1 MKHKTTG
8 LLALAAILVVSGCN
22 SSSNKPKKDTTSEE
36 TTVIHEG
43 DYAALLP
50 FEASSSRIK
59 HAYTTNLNEAMIIG
73 VGMMNLSKEHFSPD
87 DYAYKESQFLS
98 YDALDATGLDRVGLL
113 GRTSE
118 KNPNGMNPAIGTEID
133 TNNGKKKIGSQD
145 VLLIDIYELDWY
157 DGKDLEG
164 LSLGI
169 VLNDEIGDSVNPDI
183 VSDAKLRAYG
193 EEVGRKVV
201 SYLRKTHPEI
211 GQKTPIYVTLF
222 KESGVNTTLPG
233 TFIEE
238 AYFESK
244 TIGEYS
250 RLNEAWALFPSS
262 AATKLDSTN
271 ATYFDRLVKEI
282 KNFFPEDTAVIG
294 TGHFKD
300 KELASLTIDI
310 SMHAKTWPE
319 ANAMMQKVNSSLSIF
334 SSTSFAIKARLKSDD
349 VLIGAM
355 QREKGSSKVTV
366 IQLME

>member
-244 TIGEYS
+244 TNAEFKAI
-250 RLNEAWALFPSS
+250 NEKWALFPTST
-262 AATKLDSTN
+262 ATKLDGTN
-271 ATYFDRLVKEI
+271 ATYFDRYKASFQDFLGQDI
-282 KNFFPEDTAVIG
+282 DMIG
-294 TGHFKD
+294 KGHFMD
-300 KELASLTIDI
+300 NELTDLRINVKL
-310 SMHAKTWPE
+310 HAKSADE
-319 ANAMMQKVNSSLSIF
+319 VIAAVQLLDERLSIF
-334 SSTSFAIKARLKSDD
+334 SSNNFKITVVVKADD
-349 VLIGAM
+349 VDVATIT
-355 QREKGSSKVTV
+355 RNKGTSSTV
-366 IQLME
+366 AQTLLY